1 MGRIAVEIVPRDDE
15 GLKRDIEV
23 LKKFPQV
30 DCINIPDILRYEVKP
45 WDAAKITQPSFPTL
59 PHVRAMDIDLSKPLP
74 MRETFLKVGIKEV
87 LIIAG
92 DPPQNMLHEV
102 FPTES
107 VDVIRKFREELPDVK
122 VYAGIDQYRSGI
134 RDELYKVER
143 KAQAGAVGFFTQ
155 PFFDMRFLEM
165 YADFL
170 SDFEVYW
177 GVSPV
182 LSARSKGYWER
193 KDKAVF
199 PKDFEPT
206 MKWNVDF
213 ALKVTDFISKTNGGL
228 YFMPITIDIADFLPQ
243 VFDCKLL

>member
-1 MGRIAVEIVPRDDE
+1 MGRIAVELVPRDDDD
-15 GLKRDIEV
+15 LKRDVEV

-45 WDAAKITQPSFPTL
+45 WEAAKITQPAFPTI
-59 PHVRAMDIDLSKPLP
+59 PHVRAMDIDLSQPLP
-74 MRETFLKVGIKEV
+74 MIEKFREYGIKEV

-92 DPPQNMLHEV
+92 DPPQDMLHKV
-102 FPTES
+102 FPTETI
-107 VDVIRKFREELPDVK
+107 DVIRKFREELPEVK

-134 RDELYKVER
+134 REELYKVER
-143 KAQAGAVGFFTQ
+143 KFQAGASGFFTQ

-165 YADFL
+165 YADLLDGKEIF
-170 SDFEVYW
+170 W

-182 LSARSKGYWER
+182 LSARSRGYWER

-206 MKWNVDF
+206 PEWNAKF
-213 ALKVTDFISKTNGGL
+213 ARKVIEFISGTNGGL
-228 YFMPITIDIADFLPQ
+228 YFMPITIDIKDYLPQ
-243 VFDCKLL
+243 IF

>member
-1 MGRIAVEIVPRDDE
+1 MGRIAVEILPRDE
-15 GLKRDIEV
+15 ASLKRDVEV
-23 LKKFPQV
+23 LKKYPRV
-30 DCINIPDILRYEVKP
+30 DCVNIPDILRHEIRP
-45 WDAAKITQPSFPTL
+45 WQAAKITQPKLPTI

-74 MRETFLKVGIKEV
+74 MIGDFKKTGVKEV

-92 DPPQNMLHEV
+92 DPPQDMLRTV
-102 FPTES
+102 YPTES
-107 VDVIRKFREELPDVK
+107 IDVIRKFRAELPEVK
-122 VYAGIDQYRSGI
+122 VYAGLDQYRSGI
-134 RDELYKVER
+134 REELYRAER
-143 KAQAGAVGFFTQ
+143 KIQAGAAGLFTQ

-165 YADFL
+165 YAEFFDGV
-170 SDFEVYW
+170 EIYW

-206 MKWNVDF
+206 MDWNVNF
-213 ALKVTDFISKTNGGL
+213 AKKVMDFISKADGGL

-243 VFDCKLL
+243 IFPEA